1 MAHYNTVFHTLAKI
15 HPRHEIDRL
24 ASMTMAICRTS
35 WLLLQAKY
43 MRSMWA
49 KSLDYQPGSMI
60 CMDRGYTDYDWWEDL
75 TQSGRLSYF
84 LNGLSRI

>member
-15 HPRHEIDRL
+15 LPRHEIDRL

-43 MRSMWA
+43 MRSMWLKVSITSQEA
-49 KSLDYQPGSMI
+49 
-60 CMDRGYTDYDWWEDL
+60 
-75 TQSGRLSYF
+75 
-84 LNGLSRI
+84 

>member
-1 MAHYNTVFHTLAKI
+1 MWLYSWFGSDFLLIGNLHFMVATTGKV
-15 HPRHEIDRL
+15 HEINV
-24 ASMTMAICRTS
+24 
-35 WLLLQAKY
+35 
-43 MRSMWA
+43 A
-49 KSLDYQPGSMI
+49 KSIDYQPGSMI